1 MGKKIELSCKFES
14 LSFPRTWVST
24 EHDCKEQNIMGMCFE
39 LLQKLN
45 STAAIGEVY
54 DMMILK

>member
-1 MGKKIELSCKFES
+1 MG
-14 LSFPRTWVST
+14 

-45 STAAIGEVY
+45 STAAIGEVC

>member
-1 MGKKIELSCKFES
+1 MG
-14 LSFPRTWVST
+14 
-24 EHDCKEQNIMGMCFE
+24 EHDRDCKEQNIMGMCFE